1 MPGESGE
8 ATKNLFDLLVSQLSD
23 FVIVLAD
30 AGGRF
35 ISWHPGVEA
44 QLGYRREEFI
54 GQAAEILLPEQDRL
68 AGVGRRELETA
79 AKQGHASDT
88 RWLVRKGGQQV
99 LVEGVTVGLRE
110 NGELVG
116 FGKVLRDVTER
127 KIAED
132 NLRALA
138 EALDQAAIIVR
149 RWDGTIDHW
158 TAGCEQL
165 YGWTAQEAIGHVCQE
180 LLGTKF
186 PISLE
191 QIQRQ
196 LLRSGRWEGEVEH
209 TSRQGAKLAI
219 ATHWVVISDDQQ
231 APRTII
237 ETQTD
242 VTSRVQMQ
250 QEIETANERLRSMA
264 IELERSNQ
272 ELEEFARI
280 ASHDLSAPITSTRWL
295 VDLLA
300 SRHSAQL
307 NEEGKKIVQ
316 QAVQGLERMSNLVE
330 GILAHAQVGRTA
342 IGSSEPISAKDAVL
356 VAIDN
361 LRRDI
366 DTSGATIT
374 VGDLPEVEVD
384 PQALTRLFQNLLSN
398 AIKYRRP
405 DVAALIQ
412 VSASRDHGS
421 MWLFEVKDNGMGIEP
436 EWYERI
442 FMPMQRR
449 HGREISGSGIGL
461 ATCKKIVTRA
471 GGRIWVE
478 SKIGSGSSFCFTLP
492 GPVSS
497 EAHSK

>member
-250 QEIETANERLRSMA
+250 QEIETANERLQSMA
-264 IELERSNQ
+264 IELERSN
-272 ELEEFARI
+272 EDLEEFARI
-280 ASHDLSAPITSTRWL
+280 ASHDLSAPIISTRWL
-295 VDLLA
+295 VDLLS
-300 SRHSAQL
+300 SRHSDQL
-307 NEEGKKIVQ
+307 DADGKKYLHQISH
-316 QAVQGLERMSNLVE
+316 GLERMADLIE
-330 GILAHAQVGRTA
+330 GVLAHAQVGRSA
-342 IGSSEPISAKDAVL
+342 IGSSETVDTEQCFNSALD
-356 VAIDN
+356 D
-361 LRRDI
+361 LRREI
-366 DTSGATIT
+366 EISGATVT
-374 VGDLPEVEVD
+374 HDPLPQIRIQ
-384 PQALTRLFQNLLSN
+384 PQALHQLFQNLLSN
-398 AIKYRRP
+398 AMKYRRP

-412 VSASRDHGS
+412 ISA
-421 MWLFEVKDNGMGIEP
+421 
-436 EWYERI
+436 
-442 FMPMQRR
+442 
-449 HGREISGSGIGL
+449 
-461 ATCKKIVTRA
+461 TRNQ
-471 GGRIWVE
+471 
-478 SKIGSGSSFCFTLP
+478 
-492 GPVSS
+492 
-497 EAHSK
+497 